1 MGGFADS
8 RMGDQTLPTHGRAE
22 HSPLHHDASSPPN
35 PLEASLPLGT
45 DTFVVRS
52 GRIAAQTFTTVAP
65 PVDQACGT
73 KRHSQQA
80 GVGTHRRVVILS
92 PYLEIAMRGLFSFLY
107 GVAAYAACLLVLLY
121 LIGFSGNLFVPKS
134 VDIGAGAPW
143 AQALG
148 VDVLLLVLFGVQH
161 SVMARRG
168 FKRWWTHV
176 VPPAVERST
185 YVVATCTVLALMF
198 WFWLPIQAP
207 VVWQVENSVGAALL
221 WGLFGVGWLL
231 VLISTFLIN
240 HFELFGLQ
248 QVFAR
253 LRRRVV
259 PEVQFKTP
267 LLYRYVRH
275 PLYLGL
281 LLSLWMVPRM
291 TAGRLLFAVGFSA
304 YIGVGIAFEERDLIA
319 QFGDRYRRYRAEVG
333 MLLPWRSRS

>member
-1 MGGFADS
+1 
-8 RMGDQTLPTHGRAE
+8 
-22 HSPLHHDASSPPN
+22 
-35 PLEASLPLGT
+35 
-45 DTFVVRS
+45 
-52 GRIAAQTFTTVAP
+52 
-65 PVDQACGT
+65 
-73 KRHSQQA
+73 
-80 GVGTHRRVVILS
+80 
-92 PYLEIAMRGLFSFLY
+92 MRGLFSFVY

-121 LIGFSGNLFVPKS
+121 LIGFSGNLLVPKS

-148 VDVLLLVLFGVQH
+148 VDMLLLALFGVQH

-168 FKRWWTHV
+168 FKRWWTRIV
-176 VPPAVERST
+176 APAVERST
-185 YVVATCTVLALMF
+185 YVVATCIVLALLF
-198 WFWLPIQAP
+198 WLWLPIKAP
-207 VVWQVENSVGAALL
+207 VVWQVENGVGVALL
-221 WGLFGVGWLL
+221 WGLFGLGWLL
-231 VLISTFLIN
+231 ALISTFLIN

-253 LRRRVV
+253 LRQRVV
-259 PEVQFKTP
+259 PEVKFKTP

-291 TAGRLLFAVGFSA
+291 TAGRLLFALGFSA